1 MRNLFFALVLA
12 NLAFAAWQAW
22 FAAEDPVRERPTDA
36 DSAAIRLVTEVE
48 PDDGALS
55 PRGDPIPEAGGA
67 GAAADLARRD
77 TGTAVRPDAAGI
89 DPPNLD
95 LAPRIAAPSLGARA
109 MGSAPN
115 SGERDADPAAAPSVP
130 ATESAAEAPALRG
143 GATAA
148 ASAPASD
155 RCVSVGPFL
164 EPSEADDA
172 AERLRASGL
181 DPAPPRAAEGD
192 IGISYWVH
200 LDAIPTRAEANEM
213 LSTLREN
220 GVADA
225 YLIPGEEDGDIISL
239 GVFNDVVRAN
249 RLRDQIRPIG
259 LEPLVVDRPRRGTV
273 YWVDVAL
280 RAGRQLEFEALRT
293 PGRIMRLEQR
303 PCEAPDA

>member
-22 FAAEDPVRERPTDA
+22 FAAEDEVRERPTDA
-36 DSAAIRLVTEVE
+36 DSSAIRLVTEVE
-48 PDDGALS
+48 PNDGAS
-55 PRGDPIPEAGGA
+55 SRRGDPIPEAGGA

-77 TGTAVRPDAAGI
+77 TAARPGTAGI

-95 LAPRIAAPSLGARA
+95 RAPRIAAPSLGA
-109 MGSAPN
+109 SP
-115 SGERDADPAAAPSVP
+115 
-130 ATESAAEAPALRG
+130 AEAPALRG

-172 AERLRASGL
+172 TERLRASGL

>member
-36 DSAAIRLVTEVE
+36 DSSAIRLVTEVE

-55 PRGDPIPEAGGA
+55 RRGDPIPEAGGA

-95 LAPRIAAPSLGARA
+95 LAPRIAAPSLGARGR
-109 MGSAPN
+109 GSAPN
-115 SGERDADPAAAPSVP
+115 SGERDADPA
-130 ATESAAEAPALRG
+130 
-143 GATAA
+143 AA

-192 IGISYWVH
+192 TGISYWVH